1 MNKAIITLLIILA
14 VLVSLALGA
23 GLGIFYQMQ
32 KPAPQL
38 VVAEKNATTI
48 KDLSSGIVLSAV
60 AYGQVSVIDGRKVT
74 LTYNGQNM
82 QIEIAKDA
90 LIYYLPSGG
99 GSIKLSAANVQKA
112 KISDI
117 KTGDLLNV
125 TITVSP
131 DGVLIGNNVSIIS
144 SSANNF

>member
-1 MNKAIITLLIILA
+1 MGTYPYGHI
-14 VLVSLALGA
+14 
-23 GLGIFYQMQ
+23 
-32 KPAPQL
+32 
-38 VVAEKNATTI
+38 VAEKNATTI

-60 AYGQVSVIDGRKVT
+60 AYGQVSAIDGRKIT

-82 QIEIAKDA
+82 QIEIAKNA

-99 GSIKLSAANVQKA
+99 GSVKLSAASVQKA

-117 KTGDLLNV
+117 KTGDLLNI
-125 TITVSP
+125 TINVSS